1 MHTDDTHE
9 EGLNVRA
16 RNLDLVPSHG
26 DNDMRK
32 ESPDVRALHLD
43 LIPTPTDD
51 TRKES
56 RNVRTRQLELV
67 PADTDDVREEVS
79 NVRTRTVD
87 LVPSDTDDTMEREGL
102 NVREGKLDLEESVT
116 TPRGAAAVRTIRRLL
131 EPLRRRPVRRLLIG
145 GLVSKTGDWLTVGAL
160 MGWVYQETAST
171 GSVALLMLVRLA
183 PPILGGGAAAAFVDR
198 VRRERLLVVVEL
210 LRAVALATVV
220 TGLLSGLTVLVFV
233 AIGVSGLLAAIS
245 QVAVSALIPQLA
257 PAEELPA
264 VNGLN
269 GVMEST
275 AMATGAIAGGLL
287 LSLVGVVP
295 ALVADLSTFLLAAAL
310 FAGIPAAAGAV
321 AAKADD
327 AADDAP
333 KPRLRDL
340 LADRTI
346 VTAVAALCVTVV
358 AGGLVNA
365 TLPRFLTDLGLGAG
379 AYGYGFGAIAIG
391 LALGGAIA
399 GAMRVEN
406 ADAAVMG
413 RALFATAVTF
423 CMLAV
428 VTSAPLA
435 LLLLVLAGVLDGI
448 VWVTFET
455 ALQRTAD
462 PRLLGRA
469 FGLTD
474 AAVRTAM
481 IGSIALAP
489 LANSLATPHA
499 ILLVGAVVLTI
510 AGRLAMAGRRT
521 GYATVT
527 GLRPTAQN

>member
-1 MHTDDTHE
+1 MHTDDNQK
-9 EGLNVRA
+9 EGPNVRA
-16 RNLDLVPSHG
+16 RELDLVPTHT
-26 DNDMRK
+26 DDIRK
-32 ESPDVRALHLD
+32 E
-43 LIPTPTDD
+43 
-51 TRKES
+51 
-56 RNVRTRQLELV
+56 V
-67 PADTDDVREEVS
+67 P

-87 LVPSDTDDTMEREGL
+87 LVPSNADDTGKEDP
-102 NVREGKLDLEESVT
+102 NVREVNLELDTDVT
-116 TPRGAAAVRTIRRLL
+116 TRRGAAVTTIRRLL
-131 EPLRRRPVRRLLIG
+131 EPLRRRSVRRLLTG

-210 LRAVALATVV
+210 MRAVALATVV
-220 TGLLSGLTVLVFV
+220 TGLLSGLTILVYA
-233 AIGVSGLLAAIS
+233 AIAVSGLLAAIS
-245 QVAVSALIPQLA
+245 QVGVSALIPRLV

-264 VNGLN
+264 ANGLIS
-269 GVMEST
+269 VIESS

-295 ALVADLSTFLLAAAL
+295 ALVADLSTFVLAAVL
-310 FAGIPAAAGAV
+310 FAGISVASASKV
-321 AAKADD
+321 AAPADD
-327 AADDAP
+327 VVEDGP
-333 KPRLRDL
+333 EPRMRDL

-346 VTAVAALCVTVV
+346 TTAVGALCVTVV

-365 TLPRFLTDLGLGAG
+365 TLPRFLTELGLGAG

-391 LALGGAIA
+391 LAIGGGVA
-399 GAMRVEN
+399 GTIR
-406 ADAAVMG
+406 ADRTDTALMG

-435 LLLLVLAGVLDGI
+435 LLLLVLVGVLDGI
-448 VWVTFET
+448 VWVVFET
-455 ALQRTAD
+455 AMQRTAD

-474 AAVRTAM
+474 ATVRTAM

-489 LANSLATPHA
+489 LANQLATPAA

-510 AGRLAMAGRRT
+510 AGRVAMAGRRT
-521 GYATVT
+521 DYPAVT
-527 GLRPTAQN
+527 GWQTTAQN